1 MPREFTRA
9 ERVSDSVQQEL
20 ATLIRSEVRDPRV
33 GMVNVTEVQIS
44 RDLAY
49 GKVFVNFVGERDQ
62 DQIDEAMAALNGASG
77 YLRKLLG
84 ASIQLRI
91 VPKLIF
97 IFDETGRRGQHLSAL
112 IDLAISKE
120 MPADDADVEDTDQ
133 QGSQLQDSQLQDSQ
147 LQDIDQ
153 QDLESDSEE
162 A

>member
-49 GKVFVNFVGERDQ
+49 GKVFVNFVGDREQ
-62 DQIDEAMAALNGASG
+62 EQIDEAMAALNGASG

-91 VPKLIF
+91 VPKLNF

-120 MPADDADVEDTDQ
+120 MPADAAGQ
-133 QGSQLQDSQLQDSQ
+133 QDS
-147 LQDIDQ
+147 DQ
-153 QDLESDSEE
+153 KDLESDSEE

>member
-49 GKVFVNFVGERDQ
+49 GKVFVNFVGDREQ
-62 DQIDEAMAALNGASG
+62 EQIDEAMAALNGASG

-84 ASIQLRI
+84 ASVQLRI
-91 VPKLIF
+91 VPKLNF

-120 MPADDADVEDTDQ
+120 TPADSEDPQ
-133 QGSQLQDSQLQDSQ
+133 
-147 LQDIDQ
+147 
-153 QDLESDSEE
+153 SDSEE

>member
-49 GKVFVNFVGERDQ
+49 GKVFVNFVGDREQ
-62 DQIDEAMAALNGASG
+62 EQIDEAMAALNGASG

-91 VPKLIF
+91 VPKLNF
-97 IFDETGRRGQHLSAL
+97 IFDETGPRGQHLSAL

-120 MPADDADVEDTDQ
+120 MPADAAGQ
-133 QGSQLQDSQLQDSQ
+133 QDS
-147 LQDIDQ
+147 DQ
-153 QDLESDSEE
+153 KDLESDSEE